1 MKNGKESKKLSV
13 VDTLPYQKPEIP
25 AKELVLSFFEVQ
37 NNTLL
42 SCNNCQFGLI
52 GPGLVSSKKRC
63 DKWLRLFVPPL
74 SRSCEQRSVIKQLS
88 T

>member
-13 VDTLPYQKPEIP
+13 VDTTIPKPEIP

-37 NNTLL
+37 NNTVL
-42 SCNNCQFGLI
+42 SCHNCQFGLI
-52 GPGLVSSKKRC
+52 GPGLVASKKRC

>member
-13 VDTLPYQKPEIP
+13 VDTIPKPEIP

-52 GPGLVSSKKRC
+52 GPGLVASKK
-63 DKWLRLFVPPL
+63 KV
-74 SRSCEQRSVIKQLS
+74 
-88 T
+88 